1 MPVKY
6 KHKGTK
12 QSQFEVKGW
21 GIMGENVSNKPNYKR
36 LMKILSLLL
45 KGRKTPFEGCKYK
58 AVLEE
63 NEGIFDQIH
72 ISKG

>member
-1 MPVKY
+1 
-6 KHKGTK
+6 
-12 QSQFEVKGW
+12 
-21 GIMGENVSNKPNYKR
+21 
-36 LMKILSLLL
+36 MKILSLLL

-72 ISKG
+72 ISKGQHWEQCYENT

>member
-1 MPVKY
+1 
-6 KHKGTK
+6 
-12 QSQFEVKGW
+12 
-21 GIMGENVSNKPNYKR
+21 MGENVSNKPNYKT

-45 KGRKTPFEGCKYK
+45 KGRKTPFEECKYK

-72 ISKG
+72 ISKR